1 VGWKR
6 HRSRS
11 RDVESR
17 SHPTARLTRRPA
29 RTRFVMGPVV
39 PMIVAALI
47 STTSG
52 SSNQRVIDRAGLEWM
67 SMIA

>member
-1 VGWKR
+1 
-6 HRSRS
+6 
-11 RDVESR
+11 
-17 SHPTARLTRRPA
+17 
-29 RTRFVMGPVV
+29 
-39 PMIVAALI
+39 MIVAALI